1 MNAIDPDTSVAITG
15 AGYRFNGQAGSIDR
29 LVRSLASDAARHA
42 TIANEE
48 LFDPKIFGLDVRT
61 CAFLDPQHRIFLECA
76 LEALHD
82 GDCAPPARGT
92 IGVYGACAPS
102 SYFLRA
108 ASRLRRAEDLTQLRR
123 GTDKDYLPALVS
135 RTLGLTGPSIA
146 VQSACASGLV
156 ATHTACQA
164 LLGGECDAALA
175 GAVSLV
181 RSDLACLLSDEP
193 PLVDGCGVILLRPLR
208 SALDRGD
215 AVHAVIL
222 GSALGHGGGHY
233 PGLADARAV
242 RDVTAGALAAAELDA
257 DEVDYVEIHAVA
269 DTVAARAELGALR
282 QVYAPTADRPRF
294 GSIKSEIGYPGVAAG
309 MAGLLSAIAAV
320 SGDYPVTELDALG
333 ARMARAT
340 SPSRPRIAGI
350 NGIGMTGT
358 HAHLL
363 LSTLASPRREP
374 ARGSAPLPAY
384 ERVRCWLD

>member
-1 MNAIDPDTSVAITG
+1 MSWLDLDASIAITG
-15 AGYRFNGQAGSIDR
+15 AGYRLNGQAGSIDQ
-29 LVRSLASDAARHA
+29 LARSLASRAALRG

-48 LFDPKIFGLDVRT
+48 YFDPKIFGLDVT
-61 CAFLDPQHRIFLECA
+61 TAAFLDPQHRIFLECA

-82 GDCAPPARGT
+82 GGSAPPARGS

-108 ASRLRRAEDLTQLRR
+108 ASRLRRAEDLTRLRR

-156 ATHTACQA
+156 AMHTACQA
-164 LLGGECDAALA
+164 LLGGECDAVLA
-175 GAVSLV
+175 GAVSIV
-181 RSDLACLLSDEP
+181 RSDLAPPPADEP

-215 AVHAVIL
+215 AIHGVIL
-222 GSALGHGGGHY
+222 GSALGHGGGHC

-242 RDVTAGALAAAELDA
+242 RDVTASALAAAGLAAA
-257 DEVDYVEIHAVA
+257 DVDYVEIHAVPG
-269 DTVAARAELGALR
+269 TVAARAEVGALR
-282 QVYAPTADRPRF
+282 QVYAAAANRSRF
-294 GSIKSEIGYPGVAAG
+294 GSIKPEIGYPGVAAG
-309 MAGLLSAIAAV
+309 MAGLLSAIAAFG
-320 SGDYPVTELDALG
+320 GDHPVTEVDSAG
-333 ARMARAT
+333 ARMAAAL
-340 SPSRPRIAGI
+340 PPARPRIAGV
-350 NGIGMTGT
+350 NAIGMTGT

-363 LSTLASPRREP
+363 LSAPADPHRRP
-374 ARGSAPLPAY
+374 AQDATRLPTY